1 MVERSPLPPPSTA
14 QRAPGRG
21 EGSVLV
27 PPPSPFRSSQR
38 DQLREERLEILRLL
52 EAGTITADEAAT
64 LLDALDRAVVPP
76 PQNGPASLRNAEA
89 RLVRIRVTDST
100 TGRAVVNLAFP
111 LGLIKSGLDIAGQFV
126 PEYLPKVDAIRES
139 VTAGFRGPL
148 VDVDDGGQ
156 RVEIIAE

>member
-1 MVERSPLPPPSTA
+1 MVEP
-14 QRAPGRG
+14 
-21 EGSVLV
+21 V
-27 PPPSPFRSSQR
+27 PIRSSQR
-38 DQLREERLEILRLL
+38 DQVREERLEILRLL
-52 EAGTITADEAAT
+52 EAGTVTADEAAT
-64 LLDALDRAVVPP
+64 LLDALDRAALPP
-76 PQNGPASLRNAEA
+76 PNSGPASSRSAEA
-89 RLVRIRVTDST
+89 RLVRIRVTEST

-156 RVEIIAE
+156 RVEIIAEWLVAPRPPFLPPGRGTRQHWEESS

>member
-1 MVERSPLPPPSTA
+1 MVEP
-14 QRAPGRG
+14 
-21 EGSVLV
+21 V
-27 PPPSPFRSSQR
+27 PSPFARPSATSCAKSASRSCGCSKPAPSPLTR
-38 DQLREERLEILRLL
+38 PPRCSTPSIGPPSHHR
-52 EAGTITADEAAT
+52 TADQ
-64 LLDALDRAVVPP
+64 
-76 PQNGPASLRNAEA
+76 PQSRSAEA

>member
-1 MVERSPLPPPSTA
+1 MVE
-14 QRAPGRG
+14 
-21 EGSVLV
+21 SVPV
-27 PPPSPFRSSQR
+27 PIRSSQR
-38 DQLREERLEILRLL
+38 DQMREERLEILCLL
-52 EAGTITADEAAT
+52 EAGSITADEAAT
-64 LLDALDRAVVPP
+64 LLDALDRAALPP
-76 PQNGPASLRNAEA
+76 AISGSAARSAEA

-139 VTAGFRGPL
+139 VSAGFRGPL
-148 VDVDDGGQ
+148 VDIDDGGQ

>member
-1 MVERSPLPPPSTA
+1 MVEPGPLPALSPH
-14 QRAPGRG
+14 RG
-21 EGSVLV
+21 EGSVPV
-27 PPPSPFRSSQR
+27 PIRSSQR
-38 DQLREERLEILRLL
+38 DQMREERLEILRLL

-64 LLDALDRAVVPP
+64 LLDALDRAPSRHRTADRHVC
-76 PQNGPASLRNAEA
+76 ASAEA

>member
-1 MVERSPLPPPSTA
+1 MVEPVIL
-14 QRAPGRG
+14 
-21 EGSVLV
+21 
-27 PPPSPFRSSQR
+27 RSSQR

-64 LLDALDRAVVPP
+64 LLDALDRAGLPP
-76 PQNGPASLRNAEA
+76 ANSGPAAVRGAEA
-89 RLVRIRVTDST
+89 RLVRIRVTEST

-139 VTAGFRGPL
+139 VTSGFRGPL

>member
-1 MVERSPLPPPSTA
+1 MVEP
-14 QRAPGRG
+14 
-21 EGSVLV
+21 VHI
-27 PPPSPFRSSQR
+27 RSSQR

-52 EAGTITADEAAT
+52 EAGTVTADEAAT
-64 LLDALDRAVVPP
+64 LLDALDRAAIPP
-76 PQNGPASLRNAEA
+76 PNNGPTSVRSAES
-89 RLVRIRVTDST
+89 RLVRIRVTEST
-100 TGRAVVNLAFP
+100 TGRVVVNLAFP

>member
-1 MVERSPLPPPSTA
+1 MVEPVTL
-14 QRAPGRG
+14 
-21 EGSVLV
+21 
-27 PPPSPFRSSQR
+27 RSSQR
-38 DQLREERLEILRLL
+38 DQLREERLEILQLL
-52 EAGTITADEAAT
+52 EAGTITVDEAAT
-64 LLDALDRAVVPP
+64 LLDALDRAALPP
-76 PQNGPASLRNAEA
+76 VNSGPAAVRGAEA
-89 RLVRIRVTDST
+89 RLVRIRVTEST

-139 VTAGFRGPL
+139 VTSGFRGPL

>member
-1 MVERSPLPPPSTA
+1 MVEPVSL
-14 QRAPGRG
+14 
-21 EGSVLV
+21 
-27 PPPSPFRSSQR
+27 RSSQR

-64 LLDALDRAVVPP
+64 LLDALDRAALPP
-76 PQNGPASLRNAEA
+76 ANSGPAAVRGAEA
-89 RLVRIRVTDST
+89 RLVRIRVTEST

-126 PEYLPKVDAIRES
+126 PEYMPKVDAIRES
-139 VTAGFRGPL
+139 VSSGFRGPL